1 MSTTTEL
8 DHEKTFAA
16 AWADPRYT
24 RTERPPVDVN
34 AVLAKH
40 YRLSRPLTFTR
51 TQLWDMEV
59 RKAFRPDIYISAVV
73 EEGSAGTWN
82 VRDLGNGHQSFYRRS
97 KQRQRLVPGYDL
109 VLEQVRVNPDNGKV
123 TFIGATELPGEDGVM
138 LHAGTRQPIFHVEH
152 VATGTETQPLNE
164 WRMVHLTEAPN
175 QQLIDQFKK
184 SESVYLPQFVEVYI
198 RDVLNIEFTRLT

>member
-1 MSTTTEL
+1 MGATRSTPRWPRRYRRATPRGRSQSSWAHPTPIRSGCHARTTSDRCESARPMSTTTEL

-16 AWADPRYT
+16 AWANPRYT

-73 EEGSAGTWN
+73 EE
-82 VRDLGNGHQSFYRRS
+82 
-97 KQRQRLVPGYDL
+97 
-109 VLEQVRVNPDNGKV
+109 
-123 TFIGATELPGEDGVM
+123 
-138 LHAGTRQPIFHVEH
+138 
-152 VATGTETQPLNE
+152 
-164 WRMVHLTEAPN
+164 
-175 QQLIDQFKK
+175 
-184 SESVYLPQFVEVYI
+184 
-198 RDVLNIEFTRLT
+198 